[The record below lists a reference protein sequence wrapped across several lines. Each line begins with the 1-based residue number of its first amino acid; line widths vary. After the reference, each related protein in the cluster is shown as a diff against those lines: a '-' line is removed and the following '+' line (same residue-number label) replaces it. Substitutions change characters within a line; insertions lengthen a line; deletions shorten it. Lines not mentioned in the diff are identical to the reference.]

1 VMNGAQTALQQTI
14 GTISVDAAQARQ
26 ADNMI
31 QLLRD
36 KQAAGQLS
44 QIVVVHI
51 GNNGPITSEEFDQ
64 MMQVLAKV
72 PKVVLVNVKV
82 PRFWEGPNNSVLA
95 EGIKRY
101 PNVTLVDWYAASS
114 NRPELFWDDG
124 IHLRPEGAAVY
135 AELLAGAVK

>member
-1 VMNGAQTALQQTI
+1 
-14 GTISVDAAQARQ
+14 VDAAQARQ

-51 GNNGPITSEEFDQ
+51 GNNGPITGEQFDQ
-64 MMQVLAKV
+64 MMQALADV

-95 EGIKRY
+95 EGSSRY
-101 PNVTLVDWYAASS
+101 PNTTVVDWHAASI

-135 AELLAGAVK
+135 AELVAAAINARPIPGNG